1 MSTEVTLALPDDL
14 LERVQGWADR
24 SGRPLNEFLI
34 ETLELSIS
42 PLGQAPGP
50 SSKWTDEYVLATAD
64 LQLSA
69 QIDLKLSDLL
79 AAQREGQLSAEG
91 QSELRRLMLLYQE
104 HLLRK
109 AIAVR
114 EAVKRGLREP
124 MGL

>member
-1 MSTEVTLALPDDL
+1 
-14 LERVQGWADR
+14 
-24 SGRPLNEFLI
+24 
-34 ETLELSIS
+34 
-42 PLGQAPGP
+42 
-50 SSKWTDEYVLATAD
+50 VLATAD